1 MNCVE
6 FQGGLVVHAI
16 KDHSLT
22 MNHLHVNI
30 CVFSPQSK
38 AFEKKANQVKQ
49 KKRFENNRMK
59 VVATVVAVVIGAI
72 IIGVI
77 IYAIVSSAEQ

>member
-1 MNCVE
+1 MKGVE
-6 FQGGLVVHAI
+6 FQGGLFVYPI

-22 MNHLHVNI
+22 MNI
-30 CVFSPQSK
+30 CVFPPQSK

-49 KKRFENNRMK
+49 KKRSENNKMK

-77 IYAIVSSAEQ
+77 IYAIVGSTEQ